1 MKSSC
6 ILVSGAR
13 IKSCLLP
20 AVVCFAASTLVPH
33 GMAGDVAAKSDKA
46 EKKELRQK
54 VKAFDVDNSKELTA
68 AEREALR
75 KAFAIDPSL
84 KPLDTN
90 GDGKLD
96 DAEITAFNIHKS
108 GGKLQDSGKLKGSGK
123 LDKKK

>member
-6 ILVSGAR
+6 ILISVTR
-13 IKSCLLP
+13 YKSCLLP
-20 AVVCFAASTLVPH
+20 AVFFAAGTLVPH
-33 GMAGDVAAKSDKA
+33 VSAGDPAAKSDKA

-54 VKAFDVDNSKELTA
+54 VKAFDGDNSKELNG

-75 KAFAIDPSL
+75 KAFETDPSL

-96 DAEITAFNIHKS
+96 DAEIAAFNIRKS
-108 GGKLQDSGKLKGSGK
+108 GGKLQESGKLKGSGK

>member
-6 ILVSGAR
+6 ILVSVTR
-13 IKSCLLP
+13 YKSCLLP
-20 AVVCFAASTLVPH
+20 AVFFAAGTLVPH
-33 GMAGDVAAKSDKA
+33 VSAGDPAAKSDKA

-54 VKAFDVDNSKELTA
+54 VKAFDGDNSKELTGV
-68 AEREALR
+68 EREALR
-75 KAFAIDPSL
+75 KAFETDPSL

-96 DAEITAFNIHKS
+96 DAEIAAFNIRKS
-108 GGKLQDSGKLKGSGK
+108 GGKLQESGKLKGSGK